1 MKEKTEEKI
10 GKVLENRQINF
21 LYRTYLLFSEHKMKV
36 YSGYAAL
43 YILMAMI
50 PLLML
55 IIFFI
60 NRFSPIGV
68 DTFIDTLTGFM
79 GDLPEVQ
86 DMIRETVYNLN
97 AQSSGLVA
105 SLSALTTLWSA
116 SNGVSAIQLGLDEL
130 HDTGITT
137 MRGKPKALIYT
148 IVFIVSMPAIMVLQL
163 MKNPL
168 ISLVTGILEYL
179 NLSGAARAFASV
191 MQYSYIMSF
200 VLFVLLVLLVYTYL
214 PGGKHSLRSQFPGAL
229 LACVGTIIFST
240 AFGFFMGTFWKASAF
255 YGSLAAIFL
264 SAMWLRYE
272 MAIIFFGASFNEVLY
287 RDTQSG
293 EGEDLHD

>member
-1 MKEKTEEKI
+1 
-10 GKVLENRQINF
+10 
-21 LYRTYLLFSEHKMKV
+21 
-36 YSGYAAL
+36 
-43 YILMAMI
+43 
-50 PLLML
+50 
-55 IIFFI
+55 
-60 NRFSPIGV
+60 
-68 DTFIDTLTGFM
+68 
-79 GDLPEVQ
+79 
-86 DMIRETVYNLN
+86 
-97 AQSSGLVA
+97 
-105 SLSALTTLWSA
+105 
-116 SNGVSAIQLGLDEL
+116 
-130 HDTGITT
+130 

-287 RDTQSG
+287 RDTQFPEFGSS
-293 EGEDLHD
+293 DLNH